1 MKSQLFNLSTKV
13 SQLNQEQVRVALAV
27 GALILFV
34 LGAGAPVGS
43 GH

>member
-13 SQLNQEQVRVALAV
+13 SRLNQEQVRVALAV

>member
-1 MKSQLFNLSTKV
+1 MKSQLFNFSTKV
-13 SQLNQEQVRVALAV
+13 SRLNQEQVRVALAV